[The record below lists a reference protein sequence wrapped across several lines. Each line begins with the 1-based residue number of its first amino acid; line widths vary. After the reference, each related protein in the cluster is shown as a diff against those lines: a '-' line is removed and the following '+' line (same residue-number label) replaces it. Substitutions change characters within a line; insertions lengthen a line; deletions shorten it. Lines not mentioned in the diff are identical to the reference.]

1 MESGEGAR
9 GEGVG
14 EGEGEEERGWEA
26 GMVQVS
32 HEEVRERSRR
42 SATGTSLM

>member
-14 EGEGEEERGWEA
+14 EGEGEEERGW
-26 GMVQVS
+26 MVQVS
-32 HEEVRERSRR
+32 QEEVRERSRR